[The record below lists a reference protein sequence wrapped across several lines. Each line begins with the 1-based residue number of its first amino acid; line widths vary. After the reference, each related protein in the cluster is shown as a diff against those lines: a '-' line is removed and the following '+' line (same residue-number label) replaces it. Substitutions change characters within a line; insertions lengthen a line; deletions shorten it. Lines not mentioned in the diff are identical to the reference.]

1 MKKVLLF
8 IVLIL
13 LAFSVYWFML
23 RTKKSGPSQPK
34 QAPIALQKHSD
45 SFNVSIDRAIDAY
58 LNMKNAFVES
68 DTVGIKS
75 NANLFIK
82 MLDTIPVE
90 ELKKDTAMIFE
101 TVQANIE
108 DIKANTASLV
118 SQTSI
123 DEMRKDFSMVTELM
137 YPSFFRAINYEGKKL
152 YLQHCPMAFDEEKG
166 ANWISNSEEVINPY
180 LGKQHPKYKA
190 TMLHC
195 GELMDTIKPAP

>member
-8 IVLIL
+8 ILLIL
-13 LAFSVYWFML
+13 LALSVYWFML
-23 RTKKSGPSQPK
+23 RTKKSGPAQPK
-34 QAPIALQKHSD
+34 QAPIVLQKHSD
-45 SFNVSIDRAIDAY
+45 SFNVSVDRAVDTY
-58 LNMKNAFVES
+58 LKMKNNFVES
-68 DTVGIKS
+68 DTTGIRS
-75 NANLFIK
+75 NAALFIK
-82 MLDTIPVE
+82 MLDSIPLQ

-101 TVQANIE
+101 TVQTNIE
-108 DIKANTASLV
+108 DIKANAASLI
-118 SQTSI
+118 SQITI

-137 YPSFFRAINYEGKKL
+137 YPSFFKAINYEGKKL
-152 YLQHCPMAFDEEKG
+152 YLQHCPMAFDGEVG

>member
-13 LAFSVYWFML
+13 MAFSVYWFLL
-23 RTKKSGPSQPK
+23 RTKKSGPAEPK
-34 QAPIALQKHSD
+34 QAPIVLQKHSD
-45 SFNVSIDRAIDAY
+45 SFNVSVDRAIDAY
-58 LNMKNAFVES
+58 MDMKNNFVES
-68 DTVGIKS
+68 DTTGIKS
-75 NANLFIK
+75 NTALFIK
-82 MLDTIPVE
+82 MLDSIPLQ

-108 DIKANTASLV
+108 DIKANAASLI
-118 SQTSI
+118 SQITI
-123 DEMRKDFSMVTELM
+123 EEMRKDFSMVTELM
-137 YPSFFRAINYEGKKL
+137 YPSFFKAINYEGKKL
-152 YLQHCPMAFDEEKG
+152 YLQHCPMAFGDDIG

-180 LGKQHPKYKA
+180 LGKQHPKYKS